1 VNSVASKSLRLRAG
15 LASLLVVV
23 MFVSGCS
30 SIRRYLPKNPFVTP
44 EPVGDVKKIA
54 VLPFGYRDSEGQY
67 PCSLCPTPAVMAET
81 SEDDALLVTAFFYE
95 ALTRHPRFEVVP
107 YETVQRLE
115 GKTMR
120 ETMDRLEVM
129 TNVHAVLTGALLE
142 LRPRVGDPANPEQ
155 RGGAAYYVVL
165 IDANTGEEL
174 WNRVFDKTQR
184 PQNIA
189 SAGWQKLVS
198 SKTTHWQTS
207 LSIAQKGAVDL
218 MNNMARTVR

>member
-1 VNSVASKSLRLRAG
+1 LCLRAG
-15 LASLLVVV
+15 LISLLAAAV
-23 MFVSGCS
+23 FVSGCS
-30 SIRRYLPKNPFVTP
+30 TIRRYLPKNPFVTP

-54 VLPFGYRDSEGQY
+54 VLPFGYRDVDGKH
-67 PCSLCPTPAVMAET
+67 PCSLCPNPVVMAET

-107 YETVQRLE
+107 YETVRRLE
-115 GKTMR
+115 GRTMR

-129 TNVHAVLTGALLE
+129 NDIHAVLTGALLE

-165 IDANTGEEL
+165 IDAKTGEEL

-184 PQNIA
+184 PRNIA
-189 SAGWQKLVS
+189 TAGWQKLVS
-198 SKTTHWQTS
+198 SKKSHWQTS
-207 LSIAQKGAVDL
+207 LGIAQKGAVDL